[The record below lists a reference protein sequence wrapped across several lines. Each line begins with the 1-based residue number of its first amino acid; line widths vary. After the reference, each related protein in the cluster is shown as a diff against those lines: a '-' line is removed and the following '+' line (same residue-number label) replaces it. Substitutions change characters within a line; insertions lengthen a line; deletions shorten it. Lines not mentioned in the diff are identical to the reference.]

1 MRARDAFFAAAIRD
15 GTRAGGCA
23 MFKRELI
30 AELKCEGYS
39 PRAWAA
45 YVRGHLRLVR
55 EVLEARPA
63 PVRSLIAHG
72 AAQFGLLLV
81 FALALALVDQPGLGR
96 HVFVAGALALVFFAA
111 WALLHLGLLT
121 DLGGRPLLGF
131 GVPNAL
137 TLFRG
142 MAGPPLVVVAL
153 AHELALA
160 GVIYA
165 VASLSDV
172 VDGFVARRRGPVS
185 RLGVVMDALV
195 DIVWNSSAVLAL
207 VLAGILPAWILLAV
221 GVRYGLLLAGSA
233 VLYLV
238 HAGMHIRPTRFGKLT
253 GFFTSMVILLIVG
266 NRLAAGAGGLGAAPS
281 REVESLLEIAL
292 GFIIA
297 ATIGHAF
304 VLGWLNRRAPADE
317 RERVRGRVV
326 GRIR

>member
-1 MRARDAFFAAAIRD
+1 MSSSRRARA
-15 GTRAGGCA
+15 
-23 MFKRELI
+23 
-30 AELKCEGYS
+30 
-39 PRAWAA
+39 
-45 YVRGHLRLVR
+45 RL
-55 EVLEARPA
+55 L
-63 PVRSLIAHG
+63 RSLG
-72 AAQFGLLLV
+72 A
-81 FALALALVDQPGLGR
+81 
-96 HVFVAGALALVFFAA
+96 
-111 WALLHLGLLT
+111 LHLGLLT

-297 ATIGHAF
+297 ATIGMPSCSA
-304 VLGWLNRRAPADE
+304 GSTGERPPTSASASGDASWDGSDE
-317 RERVRGRVV
+317 RERGPAVRRAGGGARREWA
-326 GRIR
+326 GPPGWPPWLGISAPFGSTIYASCSRSPARPARSSCAPPACAA

>member
-1 MRARDAFFAAAIRD
+1 MCFSPPAIR
-15 GTRAGGCA
+15 GGARVAGCA

-30 AELKCEGYS
+30 DELKSEGYT

-45 YVRGHLRLVR
+45 YVHGHLRLVR
-55 EVLEARPA
+55 EVIESRPA
-63 PVRSLIAHG
+63 PVRSLAAHG
-72 AAQFGLLLV
+72 AIQFGLLLLC
-81 FALALALVDQPGLGR
+81 ALALALGDQPGLGR

-111 WALLHLGLLT
+111 WALFHLGLLT

-142 MAGPPLVVVAL
+142 MAGPPLVVVA
-153 AHELALA
+153 AAQELTLA
-160 GVIYA
+160 GAIYA
-165 VASLSDV
+165 AASLSDV

-185 RLGVVMDALV
+185 RLGVVMDAVV
-195 DIVWNSSAVLAL
+195 DIVWNSSAVVAL
-207 VLAGILPAWILLAV
+207 VLAGILPTWILVAV

-238 HAGMHIRPTRFGKLT
+238 HAGTHIRPTRFGKLT
-253 GFFTSMVILLIVG
+253 GFFTAVVILLVIA
-266 NRLAAGAGGLGAAPS
+266 NRIAAGAGLLGASPAG
-281 REVESLLEIAL
+281 EVEQLLEIAL

-297 ATIGHAF
+297 ATIGQAF
-304 VLGWLNRRAPADE
+304 VLGWLNRRAPQSE
-317 RERVRGRVV
+317 RERAMGRVV